1 MNGFDVADFS
11 DDSAL
16 SGEFLLGYHSQKMQI
31 KLDKQQAKKAREDK
45 KLSENT
51 NETA

>member
-1 MNGFDVADFS
+1 MSRFDIEDFS
-11 DDSAL
+11 NDSAL

-31 KLDKQQAKKAREDK
+31 KRDKQQAKKTREDK

-51 NETA
+51 DETA